1 MSSCWGEIDNF
12 KTKKVVTDKDIEEL
26 FLAERELE
34 YLQDFSKYKFLK
46 RLYLNKNKIFH
57 LSDGLKTNYVLNE
70 LYLQNNKLVD
80 IKGCLHHLTCLQTL
94 LLQSNQ
100 LTSLA
105 DVIHEFRHMG
115 NLKILNLFNN
125 PLAQELDYRKL
136 VLQKIKSLELFDRK
150 AVTKN
155 ELDRILKEYNNEP
168 NTKTN
173 MIGFG
178 THIPKDSCAT
188 STTDHEEENRTWR
201 EFDLRPIEHPSN
213 HMNKT
218 NDNSNTTIVNKDQR
232 LQQQIYNRLH
242 NCSNMQYRTLNW
254 EQVKRSRDPVSREDD
269 TDGCHGGEGGRAKSP
284 ELLVC
289 NLKMK

>member
-12 KTKKVVTDKDIEEL
+12 KTKKVVTDKDVEEL
-26 FLAERELE
+26 FLAERELQ

-100 LTSLA
+100 LTNLA
-105 DVIHEFRHMG
+105 DVIYEFRHMG

-136 VLQKIKSLELFDRK
+136 VLQNVKSLELFDRK

-155 ELDRILKEYNNEP
+155 ELDRIFKEYNNEP
-168 NTKTN
+168 NTKKN

-178 THIPKDSCAT
+178 THIPKESHNPT
-188 STTDHEEENRTWR
+188 KTEHEEENKTWR
-201 EFDLRPIEHPSN
+201 EFDFNNHTNKNEEYSSSN
-213 HMNKT
+213 I
-218 NDNSNTTIVNKDQR
+218 TIVNKDQR

-254 EQVKRSRDPVSREDD
+254 EQVKRSRDHAASRDND
-269 TDGCHGGEGGRAKSP
+269 NNDCHGGDERDKPP